1 MMRKLSLSEWSSISE
16 IVGAVAVV
24 ISLLFVTFSINKNT
38 AMLETNAEREFLD
51 AWRTTVQMPF
61 YTNERLAEI
70 QLKVHTGEQLA
81 PVEAKMWENFLRAL
95 FDTWFEYYGAYKRGQ
110 VSDQSWEAM
119 NAQILTLWERE
130 RMGEFWAEMGF
141 RWGGTGFG
149 EHINKEVVRMS
160 NGDTPD

>member
-1 MMRKLSLSEWSSISE
+1 MKRLALSEWSSIAE
-16 IVGAVAVV
+16 IVGAIAVV
-24 ISLLFVTFSINKNT
+24 VSLLFVTFSINKNT

-95 FDTWFEYYGAYKRGQ
+95 FDTWFEYYSAHGRGQ
-110 VSDQSWEAM
+110 VSDQAWEEM
-119 NAQILTLWERE
+119 NAAILTLWDRE
-130 RMGEFWAEMGF
+130 RMGEFWEDMGSH
-141 RWGGTGFG
+141 WGSFDFA
-149 EHINKEVVRMS
+149 EHINREVAQMS
-160 NGDTPD
+160 NGDTPE

>member
-1 MMRKLSLSEWSSISE
+1 MKRLSLSEWSSIAE
-16 IVGAVAVV
+16 IVGAAAVV

-95 FDTWFEYYGAYKRGQ
+95 FDTWWQYYGAHNKGQ
-110 VSDQSWEAM
+110 VSDQAWEEM
-119 NAQILTLWERE
+119 NAAIFTLWERE
-130 RMGEFWAEMGF
+130 QMGEFWEEMGSH
-141 RWGGTGFG
+141 WAGTGFG
-149 EHINKEVVRMS
+149 EHINREVARMS

>member
-1 MMRKLSLSEWSSISE
+1 MKRHSLSEWSSIAE

-24 ISLLFVTFSINKNT
+24 VSLLFVTFSINKNT

-51 AWRTTVQMPF
+51 AWRTTVQVPF

-95 FDTWFEYYGAYKRGQ
+95 FDTWFQYYGAHEKGQ
-110 VSDQSWEAM
+110 VSDQAWEEM
-119 NAQILTLWERE
+119 NAAILTLWDRE
-130 RMGEFWAEMGF
+130 RMGEFWEEMGSH
-141 RWGGTGFG
+141 WAPTGFG
-149 EHINKEVVRMS
+149 EHINKEVARMN
-160 NGDTPD
+160 NGATPE